1 MIWIFLL
8 DWKEKRRIKNQTKIR
23 ENAAAKMECWHPFQS
38 FISLYSYYF
47 TQIHCSSWTTNNIAQ
62 AEQITQKKQFRHT
75 ITNDIHNSNL
85 HIKQLLVANDH
96 QLPIYKQKGK
106 KTISNWNIGNLESSS
121 CEIEPLEIWNH
132 QVVKLKTYLLLWRNP
147 IIVISFVPLW
157 AKNKINIPPNQQVF
171 LCGLDENKLSAR
183 NIQNIMST
191 MGNGCK
197 FSHLHLDD
205 NRSWI
210 FILQDNLYWSN
221 RGNQ

>member
-106 KTISNWNIGNLESSS
+106 KKQSQ
-121 CEIEPLEIWNH
+121 IETLEIWNH
-132 QVVKLKTYLLLWRNP
+132 QAVKLNHWKFGIIKLWNWRHTYCYGGT
-147 IIVISFVPLW
+147 PL
-157 AKNKINIPPNQQVF
+157 
-171 LCGLDENKLSAR
+171 
-183 NIQNIMST
+183 
-191 MGNGCK
+191 
-197 FSHLHLDD
+197 
-205 NRSWI
+205 
-210 FILQDNLYWSN
+210 
-221 RGNQ
+221 

>member
-106 KTISNWNIGNLESSS
+106 KNNLKLKHWKFGIIKLWNWTIGNLESSS
-121 CEIEPLEIWNH
+121 CEIEDILTAMEEPH
-132 QVVKLKTYLLLWRNP
+132 Y
-147 IIVISFVPLW
+147 SDFVRPSVSQ
-157 AKNKINIPPNQQVF
+157 K
-171 LCGLDENKLSAR
+171 
-183 NIQNIMST
+183 
-191 MGNGCK
+191 
-197 FSHLHLDD
+197 
-205 NRSWI
+205 
-210 FILQDNLYWSN
+210 
-221 RGNQ
+221 